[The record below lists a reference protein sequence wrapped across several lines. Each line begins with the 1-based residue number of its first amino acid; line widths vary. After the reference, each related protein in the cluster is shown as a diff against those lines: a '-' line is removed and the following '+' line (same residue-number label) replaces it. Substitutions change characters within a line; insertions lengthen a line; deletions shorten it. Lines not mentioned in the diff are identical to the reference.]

1 MTAEC
6 LQNIH
11 SIAIK
16 TAKGMEKYMD
26 ERLVQFDEKMQKTMN
41 NLSEEFGSIRAGRAN
56 PHVLDKLRVD
66 YYGTPTAIQQ
76 VANVNVPEPRMIQIQ
91 PWEASMVKEIEK
103 AILTSDL
110 GINPTNDGKVIRLLF
125 PELTEERRK
134 ELAKDVKK
142 KGESAKVAIRNIR
155 RDANDSFKKLSKSA
169 DVSEDEVKEL
179 EDSAQKMT
187 DKYITEIDKA
197 VEAKTKEI
205 LTV

>member
-1 MTAEC
+1 
-6 LQNIH
+6 
-11 SIAIK
+11 
-16 TAKGMEKYMD
+16 MD
-26 ERLVQFDEKMQKTMN
+26 ERLVQYDEKMQKTMG

-66 YYGTPTAIQQ
+66 YYGTPTGIQQ
-76 VANVNVPEPRMIQIQ
+76 VANVSVPEPRMIQIQ

-110 GINPTNDGKVIRLLF
+110 GINPTNDGKVVRLLF
-125 PELTEERRK
+125 PDLTERRK

-142 KGESAKVAIRNIR
+142 KGENAKVAIRNIR

-169 DVSEDEVKEL
+169 DISEDEIKEL
-179 EDSAQKMT
+179 EDKAQKMT
-187 DKYITEIDKA
+187 DKYIAEVDKA

>member
-1 MTAEC
+1 
-6 LQNIH
+6 
-11 SIAIK
+11 
-16 TAKGMEKYMD
+16 MD
-26 ERLVQFDEKMQKTMN
+26 QRLAVFDEKMGKTMN
-41 NLSEEFGSIRAGRAN
+41 NLAEEFGGIRAGRAN

-76 VANVNVPEPRMIQIQ
+76 VANVSVPEPRMIQIQ

-110 GINPTNDGKVIRLLF
+110 GINPTNDGKTVRLLF

-142 KGESAKVAIRNIR
+142 KGENAKVAIRNIR
-155 RDANDSFKKLSKSA
+155 RDANDSYKKLAKT
-169 DVSEDEVKEL
+169 DVSEDEIKEL
-179 EDSAQKMT
+179 EDKTQKLT
-187 DKYITEIDKA
+187 DKFIKKIDEMIEEKS
-197 VEAKTKEI
+197 KEI

>member
-1 MTAEC
+1 
-6 LQNIH
+6 
-11 SIAIK
+11 
-16 TAKGMEKYMD
+16 MD
-26 ERLVQFDEKMQKTMN
+26 QRLAVFDEKMGKTMN
-41 NLSEEFGSIRAGRAN
+41 NLVEEFGGIRAGRAN

-76 VANVNVPEPRMIQIQ
+76 VANVSVPEPRMIQIQ

-110 GINPTNDGKVIRLLF
+110 GINPTNDGKTVRLLF

-142 KGESAKVAIRNIR
+142 KGENAKVAIRNIR
-155 RDANDSFKKLSKSA
+155 RDANDSFKKLAKE
-169 DVSEDEVKEL
+169 DVSEDEIKQL
-179 EDSAQKMT
+179 EDQAQKMT
-187 DKYITEIDKA
+187 DKYIADVDRA

>member
-1 MTAEC
+1 
-6 LQNIH
+6 
-11 SIAIK
+11 
-16 TAKGMEKYMD
+16 MD
-26 ERLVQFDEKMQKTMN
+26 QRLAVFDEKMGKTMN
-41 NLSEEFGSIRAGRAN
+41 NLAEEFGGIRAGRAN

-76 VANVNVPEPRMIQIQ
+76 VANVSVPEPRMIQIQ

-110 GINPTNDGKVIRLLF
+110 GINPTNDGKTVRLLF

-142 KGESAKVAIRNIR
+142 KGENAKVAIRNIR
-155 RDANDSFKKLSKSA
+155 RDANDSFKKLAKE
-169 DVSEDEVKEL
+169 DVSEDEIKQL
-179 EDSAQKMT
+179 EDQAQKMT
-187 DKYITEIDKA
+187 DKYIADVDRA
-197 VEAKTKEI
+197 VEGKTKEI